1 MGNLLK
7 VVLASQNTIKTM
19 KHFLFLAMSFF
30 SVSASA
36 QQGLEGII
44 VETYYIS
51 NTADE
56 VPNDGGTLPSESVTY
71 RVFVDMLPDYKFQAA
86 YGTPSIGGEGGHELS
101 ISTSTL
107 FFNNE
112 DRGATTPT
120 YTKNQARDNT
130 VMLDSWLSVGAAC
143 VGQMGVLKTEDDGVA
158 TNQNNDNLL
167 QNNNPAAGIPLTE
180 QDGMITGV
188 PVNATLV
195 GEANLASP
203 IFDNTNEVSNGSSF
217 VMNDGAWSALTG
229 ATGPTASNRVL
240 IGQFTTNGV
249 FSFKLNIQIGTPAG
263 GVERYVAENPV
274 NDEIQFAGL
283 MFTSDVI
290 TVAKYIKSEE
300 PLFSISPNP
309 SADRFNV
316 ILNHDLNAVKL
327 RIVDMQ
333 GRLIEQRYFNGL
345 TSNQSNEFSVDH
357 LPSGTYL
364 VQVVADGK
372 QSTLRFVKP

>member
-1 MGNLLK
+1 
-7 VVLASQNTIKTM
+7 M
-19 KHFLFLAMSFF
+19 KHFLLLAFSFISF
-30 SVSASA
+30 SAAA

-56 VPNDGGTLPSESVTY
+56 APNDGGTLPSESVTY

-86 YGTPSIGGEGGHELS
+86 YGAPSIGGVGGHELN
-101 ISTSTL
+101 ISTTTL

-120 YTKNQARDNT
+120 YTKNQARGNT
-130 VMLDSWLSVGAAC
+130 VMLDSWLSAGAAC
-143 VGQMGVLKTEDDGVA
+143 VGQMAVLKSEDDGVA
-158 TNQNNDNLL
+158 TNQNNDGLL
-167 QNNNPAAGIPLTE
+167 QNNNSAAGIPLTE
-180 QDGMITGV
+180 QDGMIAGT
-188 PVNATLV
+188 PVNPTLV
-195 GEANLASP
+195 GEANSASP
-203 IFDNTNEVSNGSSF
+203 IFDNTNEMSNGSSF

-229 ATGPTASNRVL
+229 ATGPTESNRVL

-263 GVERYVAENPV
+263 GVERYVAENPI
-274 NDEIQFAGL
+274 NDEIQFTGL
-283 MFTSDVI
+283 VFTSDVI
-290 TVAKYIKSEE
+290 TETKYIKSEE

-316 ILNHDLNAVKL
+316 ILNRDLNAVKL

-345 TSNQSNEFSVDH
+345 TSNQSSEFSVDH